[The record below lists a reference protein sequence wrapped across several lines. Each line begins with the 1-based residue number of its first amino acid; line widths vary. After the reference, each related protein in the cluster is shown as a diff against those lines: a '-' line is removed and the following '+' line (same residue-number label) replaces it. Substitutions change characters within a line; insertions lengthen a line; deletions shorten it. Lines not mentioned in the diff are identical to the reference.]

1 MGTVCLESPAAYLGA
16 GSCPR
21 RTPVVSPVKTMMLT
35 MTHIVEDV
43 HDHLQE
49 LAVVLLC
56 DDELVNVLLP
66 VISTVEMK
74 VKGFLRNRMN
84 PLVQE

>member
-1 MGTVCLESPAAYLGA
+1 MPSQNTRCITCEDHDADDDSHCGQHVDIE
-16 GSCPR
+16 
-21 RTPVVSPVKTMMLT
+21 
-35 MTHIVEDV
+35 EDV

-66 VISTVEMK
+66 VINTVEMK
-74 VKGFLRNRMN
+74 VKGILRNRMN
-84 PLVQE
+84 QLVQE